1 MRSPVPVPARPQAA
15 AAHILTRSAA
25 TFITRSGQALHCN
38 HWQQKNHDPPHT
50 HSHTTHT
57 STHLHSWVPT
67 QVYLP
72 MSYCYG
78 KRATC
83 QETDLTRALRE
94 ELYPVPYHTIDW
106 NGTRNKVAKED
117 LYYPHPFVQV
127 GGRGRGERQG
137 GGSSGLP
144 PSSRVQTR
152 SWGPRVNPDVSIN
165 PRCCLLLRHAKAFP
179 CSRFPVTLLNSV
191 ATAHPP

>member
-1 MRSPVPVPARPQAA
+1 M
-15 AAHILTRSAA
+15 
-25 TFITRSGQALHCN
+25 
-38 HWQQKNHDPPHT
+38 
-50 HSHTTHT
+50 
-57 STHLHSWVPT
+57 
-67 QVYLP
+67 YLP

-127 GGRGRGERQG
+127 GGRGRGKRQA
-137 GGSSGLP
+137 GGSGGTPQL
-144 PSSRVQTR
+144 SRAQAR
-152 SWGPRVNPDVSIN
+152 SWLGQQGLRRDLKYLPSY
-165 PRCCLLLRHAKAFP
+165 LQLRHAMVSS
-179 CSRFPVTLLNSV
+179 CSESSPTRPDPHATLH
-191 ATAHPP
+191 AH

>member
-1 MRSPVPVPARPQAA
+1 M
-15 AAHILTRSAA
+15 
-25 TFITRSGQALHCN
+25 
-38 HWQQKNHDPPHT
+38 
-50 HSHTTHT
+50 
-57 STHLHSWVPT
+57 

-127 GGRGRGERQG
+127 GGRGRGKRQG
-137 GGSSGLP
+137 GASGRCPDEVQFKQGAGWVSWVNTEVLTTFLP
-144 PSSRVQTR
+144 
-152 SWGPRVNPDVSIN
+152 
-165 PRCCLLLRHAKAFP
+165 A
-179 CSRFPVTLLNSV
+179 CS
-191 ATAHPP
+191 